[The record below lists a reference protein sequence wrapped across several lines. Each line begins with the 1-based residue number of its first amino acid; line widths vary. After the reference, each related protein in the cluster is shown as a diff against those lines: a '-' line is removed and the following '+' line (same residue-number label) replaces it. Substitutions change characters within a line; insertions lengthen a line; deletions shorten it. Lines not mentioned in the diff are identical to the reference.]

1 MAKTKAG
8 GTSKLGRD
16 SGPQYLG
23 VKKFD
28 GEKVK
33 IGDIIIRQRGT
44 KFITG
49 NNVKQGKDYTIYS
62 IKEGTVKFQTKRKKL
77 FDGTQRMVKIVNVQ

>member
-8 GTSKLGRD
+8 GTSRNGRD

-33 IGDIIIRQRGT
+33 IGSIILRQRGT
-44 KFITG
+44 KFLTG
-49 NNVKQGKDYTIYS
+49 TNVKQGKDCTIYA
-62 IKEGTVKFQTKRKKL
+62 IKEGIVKFQTKRKKL
-77 FDGTQRMVKIVNVQ
+77 FNGSQRLVKIVNVQ

>member
-8 GTSKLGRD
+8 GTSRNGRS

-28 GEKVK
+28 GEKVQT
-33 IGDIIIRQRGT
+33 GSIIIRQRGN
-44 KFITG
+44 KFLTG
-49 NNVKQGKDYTIYS
+49 NNVKKGNDYTIYS
-62 IKEGTVKFQTKRKKL
+62 MKDGVVKFQSKKKKL
-77 FDGTQRMVKIVNVQ
+77 FNGSQRMVRIVNVE